1 MSNKR
6 AYTNKIIAKNIAEI
20 LTLGLMAFFI
30 APLILVL
37 INAAKTNNEIISHP
51 LALPQNWGILVN
63 NITTIWNN
71 VNIRYSQALM
81 NSTIITF
88 FSLTGITIFSAM
100 AAWVLLRTKTKMST
114 AIFMM
119 FIAAMVIPFQVVMFP
134 LVKWFGIFQQ
144 ITGLPMLRSYFGII
158 VAYIGFGSSMSI
170 FMFHGFMKSIPH
182 EIEEAAYMDGCGKI
196 RTFFYIVL
204 PILKPIYVTI
214 LILNGIWIWNDF
226 LLPMLV
232 LGKGTPVQ
240 TLPLAVNNFA
250 GAFLV
255 SWDLM
260 MTAILMALI
269 PVVFFFL
276 SAQKH
281 IIKGM
286 VEGSVK

>member
-1 MSNKR
+1 MKKQHRSINR
-6 AYTNKIIAKNIAEI
+6 IIARNVAEI
-20 LTLGLMAFFI
+20 LTIGLVAFFI

-37 INAAKTNNEIISHP
+37 INAAKTNDQIITNAM
-51 LALPQNWGILVN
+51 ALPKDWGQLFRNVVS
-63 NITTIWNN
+63 IWNN
-71 VNIRYSQALM
+71 QNLKYPQALM
-81 NSTIITF
+81 SSTIVTF
-88 FSLTGITIFSAM
+88 FSLSGITIFSAM
-100 AAWVLLRTKTKMST
+100 AAWVLLRTRTKLSS
-114 AIFMM
+114 AIFLM
-119 FIAAMVIPFQVVMFP
+119 FVAAMVIPFQVVMFP
-134 LVKWFGIFQQ
+134 MVKWFGIFQN
-144 ITGLPMLRSYFGII
+144 ITGIPMLRSYFGII

-182 EIEEAAYMDGCGKI
+182 EIEEAAYVDGCGKI
-196 RTFFYIVL
+196 KTFFYIVL

-250 GAFLV
+250 GAFVV
-255 SWDLM
+255 SYDLM
-260 MTAILMALI
+260 MTAILMALA
-269 PVVFFFL
+269 PVIIFFI

>member
-1 MSNKR
+1 MRSALSR
-6 AYTNKIIAKNIAEI
+6 RIAKNIIEI
-20 LTLGLMAFFI
+20 LVLGLMAFFI
-30 APLILVL
+30 APLLLVL
-37 INAAKTNNEIISHP
+37 LNAAKTNNEIIQTP
-51 LALPQNWGILVN
+51 LALPQNWGILWT
-63 NITTIWNN
+63 NITAIWNN
-71 VNIRYSQALM
+71 VNIRYAQALM

-88 FSLTGITIFSAM
+88 FSLAGITIFSAM
-100 AAWVLLRTKTKMST
+100 AAWVLLRTPGKLSS
-114 AIFMM
+114 AIFMV
-119 FIAAMVIPFQVVMFP
+119 FVAAMVIPFQVVMFP
-134 LVKWFGIFQQ
+134 LVKWFSIFQQ
-144 ITGLPMLRSYFGII
+144 ATGIQLLRSYTGIVI
-158 VAYIGFGSSMSI
+158 AYIGFGSSLSI

-182 EIEEAAYMDGCGKI
+182 EIEEAAYMDGAGKI
-196 RTFFYIVL
+196 KTFFAIVL
-204 PILKPIYVTI
+204 PILKPIYVTV

-232 LGKGTPVQ
+232 LGKGSPVQ

-269 PVVFFFL
+269 PVLFFFL

>member
-1 MSNKR
+1 MKSALTR
-6 AYTNKIIAKNIAEI
+6 RIAKNIIEI
-20 LTLGLMAFFI
+20 LVLGLMAFFI
-30 APLILVL
+30 APLLLVL
-37 INAAKTNNEIISHP
+37 LNAAKSNNEIIQTP
-51 LALPQNWGILVN
+51 LALPQNWGILWT
-63 NITTIWNN
+63 NITSIWNN
-71 VNIRYSQALM
+71 VNIRYAQALV

-88 FSLTGITIFSAM
+88 FSLAGITIFSAM
-100 AAWVLLRTKTKMST
+100 AAWVLLRTPTKLSG

-119 FIAAMVIPFQVVMFP
+119 FVAAMVIPFQVVMFP
-134 LVKWFGIFQQ
+134 LVKWFSIFQQ
-144 ITGLPMLRSYFGII
+144 ATGIQLLRSYTGIVI
-158 VAYIGFGSSMSI
+158 AYIGFGSSLSI

-182 EIEEAAYMDGCGKI
+182 EIEEAAYMDGAGKI
-196 RTFFYIVL
+196 RTFFAIVL
-204 PILKPIYVTI
+204 PILKPIYVTV

-232 LGKGTPVQ
+232 LGKGSPVQ

-269 PVVFFFL
+269 PVLFFFL
-276 SAQKH
+276 SAQKY

>member
-1 MSNKR
+1 MFKN
-6 AYTNKIIAKNIAEI
+6 ANNKIIARNISEV
-20 LTLGLMAFFI
+20 LTLAVMVMFLV
-30 APLILVL
+30 PLFLVL
-37 INAAKTNNEIISHP
+37 INAAKTNNEIISAP
-51 LALPQNWGILVN
+51 LSLPTDWSVLIK

-71 VNIRYSQALM
+71 PNLRYSQALV
-81 NSTIITF
+81 NSFVITT
-88 FSLTGITIFSAM
+88 FSLVGITIFSAM
-100 AAWVLLRTKTKMST
+100 AAWVLLRTKTKLST
-114 AIFMM
+114 AILML

-134 LVKWFGIFQQ
+134 LVKWFGIFQS
-144 ITGLPMLRSYFGII
+144 ITGIQMLRSYTGII
-158 VAYIGFGSSMSI
+158 IAYIGFGSSLSI

-182 EIEEAAYMDGCGKI
+182 EIEEAAYVDGCGKFK
-196 RTFFYIVL
+196 TFFLIVL

-260 MTAILMALI
+260 MTAILMALVPI
-269 PVVFFFL
+269 IVFFL
-276 SAQKH
+276 AAQKH

>member
-1 MSNKR
+1 MFRNANNR
-6 AYTNKIIAKNIAEI
+6 IILKNIAEM
-20 LTLGLMAFFI
+20 LTIGLVVLFLV
-30 APLILVL
+30 PLFLVL
-37 INAAKTNNEIISHP
+37 INAAKTNNEIIQTP
-51 LALPQNWGILVN
+51 LSLPTDWSILWK
-63 NITTIWNN
+63 NITNIWANPN
-71 VNIRYSQALM
+71 LRYSQALV
-81 NSTIITF
+81 NSTIITV
-88 FSLTGITIFSAM
+88 FSLIGITIFSAM
-100 AAWVLLRTKTKMST
+100 AAWVLLRTKTKTST
-114 AIFMM
+114 AIFML
-119 FIAAMVIPFQVVMFP
+119 FVAAMVIPFQVVMFP
-134 LVKWFGIFQQ
+134 LVKWFGIFQS
-144 ITGLPMLRSYFGII
+144 ITGIPMLRSYFGII
-158 VAYIGFGSSMSI
+158 VAYIGFGSSLSI

-182 EIEEAAYMDGCGKI
+182 EIEEAAYMDGCGKFK
-196 RTFFYIVL
+196 TFFLIVL

-260 MTAILMALI
+260 MTAILMALVPI
-269 PVVFFFL
+269 IVFFL
-276 SAQKH
+276 MAQKH

>member
-1 MSNKR
+1 MFKN
-6 AYTNKIIAKNIAEI
+6 ANNKIIARNIMEA
-20 LTLGLMAFFI
+20 LTI
-30 APLILVL
+30 AVMVMFLVPLFLVL
-37 INAAKTNNEIISHP
+37 INAAKTNNEIISSP
-51 LALPQNWGILVN
+51 LSLPSDWSILFK

-71 VNIRYSQALM
+71 PNLRYSQALV
-81 NSTIITF
+81 NSFVITT
-88 FSLTGITIFSAM
+88 FSLVGITIFSAM
-100 AAWVLLRTKTKMST
+100 AAWVLLRTKTKLST
-114 AIFMM
+114 AILML

-134 LVKWFGIFQQ
+134 LVKWFGIFQEF
-144 ITGLPMLRSYFGII
+144 TGIQMLRSYTGII
-158 VAYIGFGSSMSI
+158 IAYIGFGSSLSI

-182 EIEEAAYMDGCGKI
+182 EIEEAAYVDGCGKFK
-196 RTFFYIVL
+196 TFFLIVL
-204 PILKPIYVTI
+204 PVLKPIYVTI

-269 PVVFFFL
+269 PIVFFFI
-276 SAQKH
+276 SAQKY

>member
-1 MSNKR
+1 MGNRR
-6 AYTNKIIAKNIAEI
+6 AYVNKIIVRNVAEI

-37 INAAKTNNEIISHP
+37 INAAKTNNEIISAP
-51 LALPQNWGILVN
+51 LALPQNWGILWT

-81 NSTIITF
+81 NSTIVTF
-88 FSLTGITIFSAM
+88 FSLAGITIFSAM

-119 FIAAMVIPFQVVMFP
+119 FVAAMVIPFQVVMFP
-134 LVKWFGIFQQ
+134 LVKWFGMFQRFSG
-144 ITGLPMLRSYFGII
+144 IPMLRSYFGII

-170 FMFHGFMKSIPH
+170 FMFHGFMKAIPH

-232 LGKGTPVQ
+232 LGKGSAVQ
-240 TLPLAVNNFA
+240 TIPLAVNNFA

-260 MTAILMALI
+260 MTAILLALI
-269 PVVFFFL
+269 PVVIFFL

>member
-1 MSNKR
+1 MFKN
-6 AYTNKIIAKNIAEI
+6 ANNKIIARNITEA
-20 LTLGLMAFFI
+20 LTLAVMVMFLV
-30 APLILVL
+30 PLFLVL
-37 INAAKTNNEIISHP
+37 INAAKTNNEIISAP
-51 LALPQNWGILVN
+51 LSLPTDWSVLFK

-71 VNIRYSQALM
+71 PNLRYSQALV
-81 NSTIITF
+81 NSFIITT
-88 FSLTGITIFSAM
+88 FSLVGITIFSAM
-100 AAWVLLRTKTKMST
+100 AAWVLLRTKTKLST
-114 AIFMM
+114 AILML

-134 LVKWFGIFQQ
+134 LVKWFGIFQSV
-144 ITGLPMLRSYFGII
+144 TGIQMLRSYTGII
-158 VAYIGFGSSMSI
+158 IAYIGFGSSLSI

-182 EIEEAAYMDGCGKI
+182 EIEEAAYVDGCGKFK
-196 RTFFYIVL
+196 TFFLIVL

-260 MTAILMALI
+260 MTAILMALVPI
-269 PVVFFFL
+269 IVFFL
-276 SAQKH
+276 AAQKH

>member
-1 MSNKR
+1 MKKNR
-6 AYTNKIIAKNIAEI
+6 TNISRVIARNVAEI
-20 LTLGLMAFFI
+20 LTIGLVAFFI

-37 INAAKTNNEIISHP
+37 LNASKTNSQIITN
-51 LALPQNWGILVN
+51 ALSLPTNWNTLIKNVV
-63 NITTIWNN
+63 TIWNN
-71 VNIRYSQALM
+71 PNLRYPQALIS
-81 NSTIITF
+81 STIVTF
-88 FSLTGITIFSAM
+88 FSLSGITIFSAM
-100 AAWVLLRTKTKMST
+100 AAWVLLRTRTKLSS

-119 FIAAMVIPFQVVMFP
+119 FVAAMVIPFQVVMFP
-134 LVKWFGIFQQ
+134 LVKWFGVFSKF
-144 ITGLPMLRSYFGII
+144 TGIPMLRSYFGII

-182 EIEEAAYMDGCGKI
+182 EIEEAAYVDGCGKI
-196 RTFFYIVL
+196 KTFFYIVL

-260 MTAILMALI
+260 MTAILMALV
-269 PVVFFFL
+269 PVVIFFL
-276 SAQKH
+276 AAQKH

>member
-1 MSNKR
+1 MFKNINNR
-6 AYTNKIIAKNIAEI
+6 IILKNIAEM
-20 LTLGLMAFFI
+20 LTIGLVVIFLV
-30 APLILVL
+30 PLFLVL
-37 INAAKTNNEIISHP
+37 INAAKTNNEIIQTP
-51 LALPQNWGILVN
+51 LSMPSDWSILWK
-63 NITTIWNN
+63 NILNIWNN
-71 VNIRYSQALM
+71 PNLRYSQALM
-81 NSTIITF
+81 NSTIITV
-88 FSLTGITIFSAM
+88 FSLLGITIFSAM

-114 AIFMM
+114 AIFML
-119 FIAAMVIPFQVVMFP
+119 FVAAMVIPFQVVMFP
-134 LVKWFGIFQQ
+134 LVKWFGIFQSV
-144 ITGLPMLRSYFGII
+144 TGIQLLRSYTGII
-158 VAYIGFGSSMSI
+158 IAYIGFGSSLSI

-182 EIEEAAYMDGCGKI
+182 EIEEAAYMDGCGKFK
-196 RTFFYIVL
+196 TFFLIVL
-204 PILKPIYVTI
+204 TILKPIYVTI

-260 MTAILMALI
+260 MTAILMALVPI
-269 PVVFFFL
+269 IVFFL
-276 SAQKH
+276 LGQKH

>member
-6 AYTNKIIAKNIAEI
+6 AYTNKIIAKNIAEL
-20 LTLGLMAFFI
+20 LTFGLMAFFI

-51 LALPQNWGILVN
+51 LALPQNWGILFQ
-63 NITTIWNN
+63 NISSILKN
-71 VNIRYSQALM
+71 VNIRYSQALV

-88 FSLTGITIFSAM
+88 FSLAGITIFSAM
-100 AAWVLLRTKTKMST
+100 AAWVLLRTKTKLST

-119 FIAAMVIPFQVVMFP
+119 FVAAMVIPFQVVMFP

-144 ITGLPMLRSYFGII
+144 VTGLPMLRSYFGII

>member
-1 MSNKR
+1 MKSALSR
-6 AYTNKIIAKNIAEI
+6 RIAKNIIEI
-20 LTLGLMAFFI
+20 LVLGLMAFFI
-30 APLILVL
+30 APLLLVL
-37 INAAKTNNEIISHP
+37 LNAAKTNNEIIQTP
-51 LALPQNWGILVN
+51 LALPQNWGVLWT
-63 NITTIWNN
+63 NIQSIWNN
-71 VNIRYSQALM
+71 VNIRYAQALL

-88 FSLTGITIFSAM
+88 FSLAGITIFSAM
-100 AAWVLLRTKTKMST
+100 AAWVLLRTPTKLSG

-119 FIAAMVIPFQVVMFP
+119 FVAAMVIPFQVVMFP
-134 LVKWFGIFQQ
+134 LVKWFSIFQQ
-144 ITGLPMLRSYFGII
+144 ATGIQLLRSYTGIVI
-158 VAYIGFGSSMSI
+158 AYIGFGSSLSI

-182 EIEEAAYMDGCGKI
+182 EIEEAAYMDGAGKI
-196 RTFFYIVL
+196 RTFFAIVL
-204 PILKPIYVTI
+204 PILKPIYVTV

-232 LGKGTPVQ
+232 LGKGSPVQ

-269 PVVFFFL
+269 PVLFFFL

>member
-1 MSNKR
+1 MGNKR
-6 AYTNKIIAKNIAEI
+6 AYVNRIIAKNVAEI

-37 INAAKTNNEIISHP
+37 INAAKTNNEIINSP
-51 LALPQNWGILVN
+51 LSLPSNWGILWT
-63 NITTIWNN
+63 NITSIWNN

-81 NSTIITF
+81 NSTIVTF
-88 FSLTGITIFSAM
+88 FSLAGITIFSAM
-100 AAWVLLRTKTKMST
+100 AAWVLLRTKTKLST

-119 FIAAMVIPFQVVMFP
+119 FVAAMVIPFQVVMFP
-134 LVKWFGIFQQ
+134 LVKWFGIFQNV
-144 ITGLPMLRSYFGII
+144 TGIPMLRSYFGII

-170 FMFHGFMKSIPH
+170 FMFHGFMKAIPH

-240 TLPLAVNNFA
+240 TIPLAVNNFA

-260 MTAILMALI
+260 MTAILLALI
-269 PVVFFFL
+269 PVVIFFL

>member
-1 MSNKR
+1 MFKN
-6 AYTNKIIAKNIAEI
+6 ANNKIIARNITEA
-20 LTLGLMAFFI
+20 LTLAVMVMFLV
-30 APLILVL
+30 PLFLVL
-37 INAAKTNNEIISHP
+37 INAAKTNNEIISAP
-51 LALPQNWGILVN
+51 LSLPTDWSVLIK

-71 VNIRYSQALM
+71 PNLRYSQALV
-81 NSTIITF
+81 NSFVITT
-88 FSLTGITIFSAM
+88 FSLVGITIFSAM
-100 AAWVLLRTKTKMST
+100 AAWVLLRTKTKLST
-114 AIFMM
+114 AILML

-134 LVKWFGIFQQ
+134 LVKWFGIFQSV
-144 ITGLPMLRSYFGII
+144 TGIQMLRSYTGII
-158 VAYIGFGSSMSI
+158 IAYIGFGSSLSI

-182 EIEEAAYMDGCGKI
+182 EIEEAAYVNGCGKFK
-196 RTFFYIVL
+196 TFFLIVL

-260 MTAILMALI
+260 MTAILMALVPI
-269 PVVFFFL
+269 IVFFL
-276 SAQKH
+276 AAQKH

>member
-1 MSNKR
+1 MFKN
-6 AYTNKIIAKNIAEI
+6 ANNKIIARNITEA
-20 LTLGLMAFFI
+20 LTLAVMVMFLV
-30 APLILVL
+30 PLFLVL
-37 INAAKTNNEIISHP
+37 INAAKTNNEIIAAP
-51 LALPQNWGILVN
+51 LSLPTDWSVLFK

-71 VNIRYSQALM
+71 PNLRYSQALV
-81 NSTIITF
+81 NSFVITT
-88 FSLTGITIFSAM
+88 FSLVGITIFSAM
-100 AAWVLLRTKTKMST
+100 AAWVLLRTKTKLST
-114 AIFMM
+114 AILML

-134 LVKWFGIFQQ
+134 LVKWFGIFQSV
-144 ITGLPMLRSYFGII
+144 TGIQMLRSYTGII
-158 VAYIGFGSSMSI
+158 IAYIGFGSSLSI

-182 EIEEAAYMDGCGKI
+182 EIEEAAYVDGCGKFK
-196 RTFFYIVL
+196 TFFLIVL
-204 PILKPIYVTI
+204 PVLKPIYVTI

-269 PVVFFFL
+269 PIVFFFI
-276 SAQKH
+276 SAQKY

>member
-1 MSNKR
+1 MFKN
-6 AYTNKIIAKNIAEI
+6 ANNKIIARNITEA
-20 LTLGLMAFFI
+20 LTLAVMVMFLV
-30 APLILVL
+30 PLFLVL
-37 INAAKTNNEIISHP
+37 INAAKTNNEIIASP
-51 LALPQNWGILVN
+51 LSLPTDWSVLFK

-71 VNIRYSQALM
+71 PNLRYSQALV
-81 NSTIITF
+81 NSFVITT
-88 FSLTGITIFSAM
+88 FSLVGITIFSAM
-100 AAWVLLRTKTKMST
+100 AAWVLLRTKTKLST
-114 AIFMM
+114 AILML

-134 LVKWFGIFQQ
+134 LVKWFGIFQSV
-144 ITGLPMLRSYFGII
+144 TGIQMLRSYTGII
-158 VAYIGFGSSMSI
+158 IAYIGFGSSLSI

-182 EIEEAAYMDGCGKI
+182 EIEEAAYVDGCGKFK
-196 RTFFYIVL
+196 TFFLIVL

-260 MTAILMALI
+260 MTAILMALVPI
-269 PVVFFFL
+269 IVFFL
-276 SAQKH
+276 AAQKH

>member
-6 AYTNKIIAKNIAEI
+6 AYTNKIIAKNIAEL
-20 LTLGLMAFFI
+20 LTFGLMAFFI

-51 LALPQNWGILVN
+51 LALPQNWGILFD
-63 NITTIWNN
+63 NISSILKN
-71 VNIRYSQALM
+71 VNIRYSQALV

-88 FSLTGITIFSAM
+88 FSLAGITIFSAM
-100 AAWVLLRTKTKMST
+100 AAWVLLRTKTKLST

-119 FIAAMVIPFQVVMFP
+119 FVAAMVIPFQVVMFP

-144 ITGLPMLRSYFGII
+144 VTGLPMLRSYFGII

>member
-1 MSNKR
+1 MFKNINNR
-6 AYTNKIIAKNIAEI
+6 IILKNIAEM
-20 LTLGLMAFFI
+20 LTIGLVVIFLV
-30 APLILVL
+30 PLFLVL
-37 INAAKTNNEIISHP
+37 INAAKTNNEIIQTP
-51 LALPQNWGILVN
+51 LSMPSDWSILWK
-63 NITTIWNN
+63 NILNIWNN
-71 VNIRYSQALM
+71 PNLRYSQALM
-81 NSTIITF
+81 NSTIITV
-88 FSLTGITIFSAM
+88 FSLLGITIFSAM

-114 AIFMM
+114 AIFML
-119 FIAAMVIPFQVVMFP
+119 FVAAMVIPFQVVMFP
-134 LVKWFGIFQQ
+134 LVKWFGIFQSV
-144 ITGLPMLRSYFGII
+144 TGIQLLRSYTGII
-158 VAYIGFGSSMSI
+158 IAYIGFGSSLSI

-182 EIEEAAYMDGCGKI
+182 EIEEAAYMDGCGKFT
-196 RTFFYIVL
+196 TFFLIVL

-260 MTAILMALI
+260 MTAILMALVPI
-269 PVVFFFL
+269 IVFFL
-276 SAQKH
+276 LGQKH

>member
-1 MSNKR
+1 MFRNANNR
-6 AYTNKIIAKNIAEI
+6 IILKNIAEM
-20 LTLGLMAFFI
+20 LTIGLVVLFLV
-30 APLILVL
+30 PLFLVL
-37 INAAKTNNEIISHP
+37 INAAKTNNEIIQTP
-51 LALPQNWGILVN
+51 LSLPTDWSILWK
-63 NITTIWNN
+63 NITNIWANPN
-71 VNIRYSQALM
+71 LRYSQALI
-81 NSTIITF
+81 NSTIITVL
-88 FSLTGITIFSAM
+88 SLIGITIFSAM
-100 AAWVLLRTKTKMST
+100 AAWVLLRTKTKTST
-114 AIFMM
+114 AIFML
-119 FIAAMVIPFQVVMFP
+119 FVAAMVIPFQVVMFP
-134 LVKWFGIFQQ
+134 LVKWFGIFQSF
-144 ITGLPMLRSYFGII
+144 TGIPMLRSYFGII
-158 VAYIGFGSSMSI
+158 VAYIGFGSSLSI

-182 EIEEAAYMDGCGKI
+182 EIEEAAYMDGCGKFK
-196 RTFFYIVL
+196 TFFLIVL

-260 MTAILMALI
+260 MTAILMALVPI
-269 PVVFFFL
+269 IVFFL
-276 SAQKH
+276 MAQKH

>member
-1 MSNKR
+1 MKSALTR
-6 AYTNKIIAKNIAEI
+6 RIAKNIIEI
-20 LTLGLMAFFI
+20 LVLGLMAFFI
-30 APLILVL
+30 APLLLVL
-37 INAAKTNNEIISHP
+37 LNAAKSNNEIIQTP
-51 LALPQNWGILVN
+51 LALPQNWGILWT
-63 NITTIWNN
+63 NITSIWNN
-71 VNIRYSQALM
+71 VNIRYAQALV

-88 FSLTGITIFSAM
+88 FSLAGITIFSSM
-100 AAWVLLRTKTKMST
+100 AAWVLLRTPTKLSG

-119 FIAAMVIPFQVVMFP
+119 FVAAMVIPFQVVMFP
-134 LVKWFGIFQQ
+134 LVKWFSIFQQ
-144 ITGLPMLRSYFGII
+144 ATGIQLLRSYTGIVI
-158 VAYIGFGSSMSI
+158 AYIGFGSSLSI

-182 EIEEAAYMDGCGKI
+182 EIEEAAYMDGAGKI
-196 RTFFYIVL
+196 RTFFAIVL
-204 PILKPIYVTI
+204 PILKPIYVTV

-232 LGKGTPVQ
+232 LGKGSPVQ

-269 PVVFFFL
+269 PVLFFFL

>member
-1 MSNKR
+1 MFKN
-6 AYTNKIIAKNIAEI
+6 ANNKIIARNITEA
-20 LTLGLMAFFI
+20 LTLAVMVMFLV
-30 APLILVL
+30 PLFLVL
-37 INAAKTNNEIISHP
+37 INAAKTNNEIISAP
-51 LALPQNWGILVN
+51 LSLPTDWSVLIK

-71 VNIRYSQALM
+71 PNLRYSQALV
-81 NSTIITF
+81 NSFIITT
-88 FSLTGITIFSAM
+88 FSLVGITIFSAM
-100 AAWVLLRTKTKMST
+100 AAWVLLRTKTRLST
-114 AIFMM
+114 AILML

-134 LVKWFGIFQQ
+134 LVKWFGIFQSV
-144 ITGLPMLRSYFGII
+144 TGIQMLRSYTGII
-158 VAYIGFGSSMSI
+158 IAYIGFGSSLSI

-182 EIEEAAYMDGCGKI
+182 EIEEAAYVDGCGKFK
-196 RTFFYIVL
+196 TFFLIVL

-260 MTAILMALI
+260 MTAILMALVPI
-269 PVVFFFL
+269 IVFFL
-276 SAQKH
+276 AAQKH

>member
-1 MSNKR
+1 MGNKR
-6 AYTNKIIAKNIAEI
+6 AYVNRIIAKNVAEI

-37 INAAKTNNEIISHP
+37 INAAKTNNEIISSP
-51 LALPQNWGILVN
+51 LSLPSNWGILWT
-63 NITTIWNN
+63 NITSIWNN

-81 NSTIITF
+81 NSTIVTF
-88 FSLTGITIFSAM
+88 FSLAGITIFSAM
-100 AAWVLLRTKTKMST
+100 AAWVLLRTKTKLST

-119 FIAAMVIPFQVVMFP
+119 FVAAMVIPFQVVMFP
-134 LVKWFGIFQQ
+134 LVKWFGIFQNV
-144 ITGLPMLRSYFGII
+144 TGIPMLRSYFGII

-240 TLPLAVNNFA
+240 TIPLAVNNFA

-260 MTAILMALI
+260 MTAILLALI
-269 PVVFFFL
+269 PVVIFFL

>member
-1 MSNKR
+1 MNKKHKSINR
-6 AYTNKIIAKNIAEI
+6 IIARNLAEI
-20 LTLGLMAFFI
+20 LTIGLVAFFI

-37 INAAKTNNEIISHP
+37 LNAAKTNDQIITNAMS
-51 LALPQNWGILVN
+51 LPTNWGQLIN
-63 NITTIWNN
+63 NIVNIWNN
-71 VNIRYSQALM
+71 PNLKYPQALM
-81 NSTIITF
+81 SSTIVTF
-88 FSLTGITIFSAM
+88 FSLSGITIFSAM
-100 AAWVLLRTKTKMST
+100 AAWVLLRTRTKLSS
-114 AIFMM
+114 AIFLM
-119 FIAAMVIPFQVVMFP
+119 FVAAMVIPFQVVMFP
-134 LVKWFGIFQQ
+134 LVKWFGIFQKF
-144 ITGLPMLRSYFGII
+144 TGIPMLRSYFGII

-182 EIEEAAYMDGCGKI
+182 EIEEAAYVDGCGKI
-196 RTFFYIVL
+196 KTFFYIVL

-250 GAFLV
+250 GAFVV
-255 SWDLM
+255 SYDLM
-260 MTAILMALI
+260 MTAILMALA
-269 PVVFFFL
+269 PVIIFFL
-276 SAQKH
+276 AAQKH

>member
-1 MSNKR
+1 MFKNSSNR
-6 AYTNKIIAKNIAEI
+6 IIVKNIAEM
-20 LTLGLMAFFI
+20 LTIGLVVLFLV
-30 APLILVL
+30 PLFLVL
-37 INAAKTNNEIISHP
+37 INAAKTNNEIIQTP
-51 LALPQNWGILVN
+51 LSLPTDWSILWK
-63 NITTIWNN
+63 NITTIWSNPN
-71 VNIRYSQALM
+71 LKYSQALF
-81 NSTIITF
+81 NSTIITV
-88 FSLTGITIFSAM
+88 FSLLGITIFSAM
-100 AAWVLLRTKTKMST
+100 AAWVLVRTKTKTST
-114 AIFMM
+114 AIFML
-119 FIAAMVIPFQVVMFP
+119 FVAAMVIPFQVVMFP
-134 LVKWFGIFQQ
+134 LVKWFGIFQSL
-144 ITGLPMLRSYFGII
+144 TGLQLLRSYTGII
-158 VAYIGFGSSMSI
+158 IAYIGFGSSLSI

-182 EIEEAAYMDGCGKI
+182 EIEEAAYMDGCGKFK
-196 RTFFYIVL
+196 TFFLIVL

-260 MTAILMALI
+260 MTAILMALVPI
-269 PVVFFFL
+269 IVFFL
-276 SAQKH
+276 LAQKH

>member
-1 MSNKR
+1 MFRNANNR
-6 AYTNKIIAKNIAEI
+6 IILKNIAEM
-20 LTLGLMAFFI
+20 LTIGLVVLFLV
-30 APLILVL
+30 PLFLVL
-37 INAAKTNNEIISHP
+37 INAAKTNNEIIQTP
-51 LALPQNWGILVN
+51 LSLPTDWSILWK
-63 NITTIWNN
+63 NITNIWANPN
-71 VNIRYSQALM
+71 LRYSQALV
-81 NSTIITF
+81 NSTIITV
-88 FSLTGITIFSAM
+88 FSLIGITIFSAM
-100 AAWVLLRTKTKMST
+100 AAWVLLRTKTKTST
-114 AIFMM
+114 AIFML
-119 FIAAMVIPFQVVMFP
+119 FVAAMVIPFQVVMFP
-134 LVKWFGIFQQ
+134 LVKWFGIFQSF
-144 ITGLPMLRSYFGII
+144 TGIPMLRSYFGII
-158 VAYIGFGSSMSI
+158 VAYIGFGSSLSI

-182 EIEEAAYMDGCGKI
+182 EIEEAAYMDGCGKFK
-196 RTFFYIVL
+196 TFFLIVL

-260 MTAILMALI
+260 MTAILMALVPI
-269 PVVFFFL
+269 IVFFL
-276 SAQKH
+276 MAQKH

>member
-1 MSNKR
+1 MFKN
-6 AYTNKIIAKNIAEI
+6 ANNKIIARNITEA
-20 LTLGLMAFFI
+20 LTLAVMVMFLV
-30 APLILVL
+30 PLFLVM
-37 INAAKTNNEIISHP
+37 INAAKTNNEIISAP
-51 LALPQNWGILVN
+51 LSLPTDWSVLIK

-71 VNIRYSQALM
+71 PNLRYSQALV
-81 NSTIITF
+81 NSFVITT
-88 FSLTGITIFSAM
+88 FSLVGITIFSAM
-100 AAWVLLRTKTKMST
+100 AAWVLLRTKTKLST
-114 AIFMM
+114 AILML

-134 LVKWFGIFQQ
+134 LVKWFGIFQSV
-144 ITGLPMLRSYFGII
+144 TGIQMLRSYTGII
-158 VAYIGFGSSMSI
+158 IAYIGFGSSLSI

-182 EIEEAAYMDGCGKI
+182 EIEEAAYVDGCGKFK
-196 RTFFYIVL
+196 TFFLIVL

-260 MTAILMALI
+260 MTAILMALVPI
-269 PVVFFFL
+269 IVFFL
-276 SAQKH
+276 AAQKH

>member
-1 MSNKR
+1 MFKN
-6 AYTNKIIAKNIAEI
+6 ANNKIIARNITEA
-20 LTLGLMAFFI
+20 LTI
-30 APLILVL
+30 AVMIMFLVPLFLVL
-37 INAAKTNNEIISHP
+37 INAAKTNNEIISSP
-51 LALPQNWGILVN
+51 LSLPSDWSILFK

-71 VNIRYSQALM
+71 PNLRYSQALT
-81 NSTIITF
+81 NSFIITV

-100 AAWVLLRTKTKMST
+100 AAWVLLRTKTKLST
-114 AIFMM
+114 AILML

-134 LVKWFGIFQQ
+134 LVKWFGIFQSV
-144 ITGLPMLRSYFGII
+144 TGIQMLRSYTGII
-158 VAYIGFGSSMSI
+158 VAYIGFGSSLSI

-182 EIEEAAYMDGCGKI
+182 EIEEAAYVDGCGKFK
-196 RTFFYIVL
+196 TFFLIVL

-260 MTAILMALI
+260 MTAILMALVPI
-269 PVVFFFL
+269 IFFFI
-276 SAQKH
+276 SAQKY

>member
-1 MSNKR
+1 MFKN
-6 AYTNKIIAKNIAEI
+6 ANNKIIVRNIKEA
-20 LTLGLMAFFI
+20 LTLAVMVMFLV
-30 APLILVL
+30 PLFLVL
-37 INAAKTNNEIISHP
+37 INAAKTNNEIIAAP
-51 LALPQNWGILVN
+51 LSLPTDWSVLFK

-71 VNIRYSQALM
+71 PNLRYSQALV
-81 NSTIITF
+81 NSFVITT
-88 FSLTGITIFSAM
+88 FSLVGITIFSAM
-100 AAWVLLRTKTKMST
+100 AAWVLLRTKTKLST
-114 AIFMM
+114 AILML

-134 LVKWFGIFQQ
+134 LVKWFGIFQSV
-144 ITGLPMLRSYFGII
+144 TGIQMLRSYTGII
-158 VAYIGFGSSMSI
+158 IAYIGFGSSLSI

-182 EIEEAAYMDGCGKI
+182 EIEEAAYVDGCGKFK
-196 RTFFYIVL
+196 TFFLIVL

-260 MTAILMALI
+260 MTAILMALVPI
-269 PVVFFFL
+269 IVFFL
-276 SAQKH
+276 AAQKH

>member
-1 MSNKR
+1 
-6 AYTNKIIAKNIAEI
+6 
-20 LTLGLMAFFI
+20 
-30 APLILVL
+30 
-37 INAAKTNNEIISHP
+37 
-51 LALPQNWGILVN
+51 
-63 NITTIWNN
+63 
-71 VNIRYSQALM
+71 
-81 NSTIITF
+81 
-88 FSLTGITIFSAM
+88 
-100 AAWVLLRTKTKMST
+100 
-114 AIFMM
+114 
-119 FIAAMVIPFQVVMFP
+119 
-134 LVKWFGIFQQ
+134 
-144 ITGLPMLRSYFGII
+144 
-158 VAYIGFGSSMSI
+158 
-170 FMFHGFMKSIPH
+170 
-182 EIEEAAYMDGCGKI
+182 
-196 RTFFYIVL
+196 L

-232 LGKGTPVQ
+232 LGKGSAVQ

-269 PVVFFFL
+269 PVLFFFL